1 MKKYPVSKYYIGTY
15 SICLLIMLVYEAIFI
30 WAVDDSARSDA
41 SYYIVH
47 AIGVL
52 GIILILY
59 IVLTDLPTAKFSFSE
74 EGITMYVGFKKYET
88 PWPEFVSAGLLMKDP
103 AKYSR
108 GVPNIMW
115 VYFSKTYLTEKEI
128 GYFLYK
134 TRKDL
139 DRIAY
144 FQCEERLLHMV
155 MEKLPDNLREDLE
168 FYLSFSSPRSC
179 R

>member
-47 AIGVL
+47 AIGAL

-168 FYLSFSSPRSC
+168 FYLQFKS
-179 R
+179 

>member
-1 MKKYPVSKYYIGTY
+1 MKKYPVSKFYIGTY
-15 SICLLIMLVYEAIFI
+15 YICLLIMLVYEALVFSTLTSTNL
-30 WAVDDSARSDA
+30 APMDYFDFS
-41 SYYIVH
+41 
-47 AIGVL
+47 IGIL
-52 GIILILY
+52 GIFLILY
-59 IVLTDLPTAKFSFSE
+59 IMLTDLPTAKFSFSE

-88 PWPEFVSAGLLMKDP
+88 PWSEFVSAGLLMKDP

-108 GVPNIMW
+108 GIPNIMW

-168 FYLSFSSPRSC
+168 FYLSFRSPGSC